1 MVATMTL
8 LTVTEYLCHKWP
20 CSICR
25 NHNLFLSSFMTYH
38 WVCNKS
44 NMTSAT
50 CGVGTAYPSRAPEFS
65 LVFSGVR
72 VAWSLVFCVMFID
85 GCSSFFFWPLYCLT
99 SIYGFWPLFMASDL
113 YLWLLTSIYGFWPL
127 FTASD
132 LYLWLLTSIYS
143 FWLPVWYLQTFLTA
157 YKQWFWSSLHDY
169 IILLKVIVSIV
180 SSFYV

>member
-99 SIYGFWPLFMASDL
+99 SMASDL
-113 YLWLLTSIYGFWPL
+113 YLQLLITRL
-127 FTASD
+127 
-132 LYLWLLTSIYS
+132 
-143 FWLPVWYLQTFLTA
+143 
-157 YKQWFWSSLHDY
+157 
-169 IILLKVIVSIV
+169 V
-180 SSFYV
+180 SSNFSYSIQTMVLVFTTWLYNPSKGYSLYC

>member
-99 SIYGFWPLFMASDL
+99 SMASDLYLRLLTSIYGFWPLFMASDL
-113 YLWLLTSIYGFWPL
+113 YLQLLITRL
-127 FTASD
+127 
-132 LYLWLLTSIYS
+132 
-143 FWLPVWYLQTFLTA
+143 
-157 YKQWFWSSLHDY
+157 
-169 IILLKVIVSIV
+169 V
-180 SSFYV
+180 SSNFSYSIQTMVLVFTTWLYNPSKGYSLYC

>member
-85 GCSSFFFWPLYCLT
+85 GCSSFFFDPCIVWPLWLLT
-99 SIYGFWPLFMASDL
+99 SIYGFWPLCMASDL

-132 LYLWLLTSIYS
+132 LYLRLLTSIYG
-143 FWLPVWYLQTFLTA
+143 FWPLFTAFDYPFGIFKLFLQHTNNGFG
-157 YKQWFWSSLHDY
+157 LHY
-169 IILLKVIVSIV
+169 MTI
-180 SSFYV
+180 